1 MMSDTQYVQAFADY
15 LNKRWLKGQKA
26 AAVMHLFLTRR
37 TPATVADM
45 RHICKQVGLY
55 TDKKKAKGRFL
66 PSQWYILGTPR
77 PKGTK
82 VYRHPQQHTH
92 FFVNLLKD
100 HTVFHKV
107 GDHIRLHPRLHGLTV
122 YNGKFCVQ
130 VRGSVTPAPRLQSP
144 ARAAPMAPRK
154 LPRAAPAFRRPPRLA
169 RHLFLELPPAPPRLE
184 AVLHPDLP
192 PIPDLPRADS
202 MDEAIDYAVRKR
214 SLEYDQSNDQ
224 SNDQSYNQSKRRRVS
239 EVVTVQD
246 VHANADG
253 SFDTDSQAEE
263 ETYTFGD
270 QTA

>member
-45 RHICKQVGLY
+45 RHICKQVGLK
-55 TDKKKAKGRFL
+55 TFQRT
-66 PSQWYILGTPR
+66 QWYRLGNPR
-77 PKGTK
+77 AEGTK
-82 VYRHPQQHTH
+82 HYTYPMQYSH
-92 FFVNLLKD
+92 FFFAKLKD

-107 GDHIRLHPRLHGLTV
+107 GDHIKLHPRLHGLTV

-224 SNDQSYNQSKRRRVS
+224 SKRRRVS

-263 ETYTFGD
+263 ETYTF
-270 QTA
+270 